1 MRQPRLK
8 DVAEA
13 AGVHVAT
20 ASRALNDRTAGM
32 ISPETVA
39 RVRSA
44 ALSLGY
50 RVNGM
55 ARALK
60 TRRSFAIGMLL
71 PDITNPFFP
80 PIVRGAEDALSA
92 AGFTLVLGNTDN
104 EEEPARRHLTG
115 MLERQVDGIMI
126 ASARRDDPVVEQ
138 LRDAGVSTVLVN
150 RITQRGGVSSIIP
163 DERVGILL
171 AVEHL
176 QRLGHQRIGHVG
188 GPRNTS
194 SGAQRAQAFADALG
208 DAYRPDLVV
217 HADRFTEQE
226 GHQVATSLL
235 DRSDPP
241 TAIVAANDLLAIGV
255 LDALGDLGRSCPR
268 DLSVVG
274 FNDMPLVDHIRPPL
288 TTVRVPGYEMG
299 RRAAEML
306 LAHIEHPDRPAETVL
321 LATNLVIRASTA
333 PPTSRNGPT
342 TGS

>member
-60 TRRSFAIGMLL
+60 TRRSYAIGMLL
-71 PDITNPFFP
+71 PDVTNPFFP
-80 PIVRGAEDALSA
+80 PVVRGAEDALSA

-104 EEEPARRHLTG
+104 EEEPARRHLSG
-115 MLERQVDGIMI
+115 MLERQVDGILI

-138 LRDAGVSTVLVN
+138 LREAGMSCVLVN
-150 RITQRGGVSSIIP
+150 RVTQRGGVSSIIP
-163 DERVGILL
+163 DEHLGILL

-176 QRLGHQRIGHVG
+176 QKLGHQVIGHVG
-188 GPRNTS
+188 GPLDTS
-194 SGAQRAQAFADALG
+194 SGTQRAQAFAEALG
-208 DAYRPDLVV
+208 AGHRPELVA
-217 HADRFTEQE
+217 HAERFNEE
-226 GHQVATSLL
+226 AGRQVAAALL
-235 DRSDPP
+235 DRDPAP

-255 LDALGDLGRSCPR
+255 LDALAERGLSCPD

-274 FNDMPLVDHIRPPL
+274 FNDMPLVGHLRPPL

-299 RRAAEML
+299 HRAAEML
-306 LAHIEHPDRPAETVL
+306 LSQIETPDRPAETVL
-321 LATNLVIRASTA
+321 LATTLIERGSTA
-333 PPTSRNGPT
+333 RPRVHGAADAVS
-342 TGS
+342 

>member
-60 TRRSFAIGMLL
+60 TRRSYAIGMLL

-80 PIVRGAEDALSA
+80 PVVRGAEDALSS

-104 EEEPARRHLTG
+104 EEEQARRHLSG
-115 MLERQVDGIMI
+115 MLERQVDGILI

-138 LRDAGVSTVLVN
+138 LREVGMSTVLVN
-150 RITQRGGVSSIIP
+150 RVTQRGGVSSIIP
-163 DERVGILL
+163 DEHLGILL

-176 QRLGHQRIGHVG
+176 QKLGHQVIGHVA
-188 GPRNTS
+188 GPPDTS
-194 SGAQRAQAFADALG
+194 SGTQRAQAFTDALG
-208 DAYRPDLVV
+208 TGFRPELVA
-217 HADRFTEQE
+217 HAQRFNEDE
-226 GHQVATSLL
+226 GRRVATELL
-235 DRSDPP
+235 DRDPAP

-255 LDALGDLGRSCPR
+255 LDALSERGQSCPE

-274 FNDMPLVDHIRPPL
+274 FNDMPLVGHLRPPL
-288 TTVRVPGYEMG
+288 TTVRVPSYEMG
-299 RRAAEML
+299 HRAAEML
-306 LAHIEHPDRPAETVL
+306 LAQIESPDRPAETVL
-321 LATNLVIRASTA
+321 LATTLVQRSSTA
-333 PPTSRNGPT
+333 APGVSL
-342 TGS
+342 